1 MQHDAA
7 VELLAST
14 PMFRGLGGELLK
26 AIVQRGETC
35 RYGVDQ
41 PFVVAGA
48 PADRTLF
55 ILEGKASL
63 VSPEGN
69 KLELKLE
76 PGMSLND
83 MAMFVDTSHY
93 YGAVAE
99 DEVTVFA
106 LMRDAMSQL
115 ILEHPYLAA
124 HFARCIK
131 QILTLTAESLHQL
144 YDDLARSMPEIPEV
158 KLMPLPNGAAVEAA
172 NGVTNSSV
180 NGGATGLAADFDAQV
195 ASGASNGVLDGVAN
209 HMEFGPPVQ
218 DLLADLSAARGD
230 ADQIPP
236 EPEHDQRAF
245 PSPAPRRSRG
255 ARQQTFSEPGSP
267 IYDQAA
273 GHDSSPANFARGSS
287 TR

>member
-1 MQHDAA
+1 MQHDAT

-14 PMFRGLGGELLK
+14 PMFRGLDGELLT

-48 PADRTLF
+48 PADGTLF

-93 YGAVAE
+93 YGAVVE

-115 ILEHPYLAA
+115 MLKHPYLAA

-131 QILTLTAESLHQL
+131 QILTVTAESLHQL

-180 NGGATGLAADFDAQV
+180 NGGANGLAADFDAQV
-195 ASGASNGVLDGVAN
+195 ASGASNGVAN

-218 DLLADLSAARGD
+218 DLLADLNAARGD

-255 ARQQTFSEPGSP
+255 AT
-267 IYDQAA
+267 A
-273 GHDSSPANFARGSS
+273 S
-287 TR
+287 TSLHAP